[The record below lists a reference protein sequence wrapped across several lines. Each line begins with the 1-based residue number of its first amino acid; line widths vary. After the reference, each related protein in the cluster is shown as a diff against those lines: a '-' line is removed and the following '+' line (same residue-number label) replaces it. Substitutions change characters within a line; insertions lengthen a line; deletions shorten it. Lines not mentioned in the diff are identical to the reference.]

1 VRKIRL
7 VNKADE
13 PFISGFSS
21 PIDVLPTKGVSG
33 KDQFY
38 TLEFSTAQLTGA
50 PGRLSRFDPTDGSLT
65 VLVSTLVT
73 PTSLTRDDAS
83 GDLFITEISTG
94 RIIRVRVS

>member
-1 VRKIRL
+1 MSRLSVGSVHPLMCYRQRESAAKI
-7 VNKADE
+7 
-13 PFISGFSS
+13 
-21 PIDVLPTKGVSG
+21 
-33 KDQFY
+33 FY